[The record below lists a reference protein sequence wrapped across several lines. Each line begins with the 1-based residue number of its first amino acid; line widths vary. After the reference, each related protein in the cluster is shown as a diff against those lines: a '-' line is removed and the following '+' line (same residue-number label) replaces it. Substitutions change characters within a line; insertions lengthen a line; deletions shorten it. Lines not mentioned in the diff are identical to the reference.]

1 MSKIMDDPIE
11 ITDLEAFIEGL
22 KTSFDSLEDAEPKT
36 SQGFQAQLAKAIS
49 ELRLKKM
56 ARTEKIPKH
65 LGHVTKEDLKNFFL
79 NELQYLKGLLESND
93 FNNRKKFE
101 LVMKITKLREKINN
115 F

>member
-1 MSKIMDDPIE
+1 MDDPIE

-22 KTSFDSLEDAEPKT
+22 KTSFDSLEDAEPNS

-49 ELRLKKM
+49 KLRLKKM
-56 ARTEKIPKH
+56 ARTEKMPEH
-65 LGHVTKEDLKNFFL
+65 LGHVTKADLKQFFL
-79 NELQYLKGLLESND
+79 NELKYLNQLLESNE

-101 LVMKITKLREKINN
+101 LVMKIAKLREKINN